1 MRARNSS
8 AFWLSGRD
16 RALLP
21 RSPKNRTR
29 EFPAY
34 GFLKIVLAEQSFIR
48 LHVAQCC
55 FFPVASYDHFEG
67 ITRFD
72 ECVRLYLATARPQVP
87 NKAFSRVFWPL
98 LMERWETKRLQAR
111 HSSRDDLGDHAI
123 SPA

>member
-1 MRARNSS
+1 MGAVMPPRGTGSARSENYLIRPRMRARNSS

-67 ITRFD
+67 ITRF
-72 ECVRLYLATARPQVP
+72 E
-87 NKAFSRVFWPL
+87 
-98 LMERWETKRLQAR
+98 
-111 HSSRDDLGDHAI
+111 
-123 SPA
+123 